1 MKDMQLAHATLT
13 TSIIEWLLQFS
24 FIGHVSQLCKEQA
37 RTNQVKWNGIGHK
50 FQEAQRLMPLKGHQD
65 DDKMSNSLE

>member
-13 TSIIEWLLQFS
+13 TLIIECLLEFS
-24 FIGHVSQLCKEQA
+24 FIGHISQLCKEEA

-50 FQEAQRLMPLKGHQD
+50 IQGAQRLMPLKGHQD